1 MGYPKSR
8 IVNFMGNPFIHG
20 WEPGVPPFQE
30 PWFDG
35 KTSDG
40 AIVGPLWYLFILTMR
55 MDMRNVSTFCS
66 FVSSVPGKQINHVY
80 DIVRHLFLCAFV
92 QAAAAPSVRAFFLS

>member
-1 MGYPKSR
+1 
-8 IVNFMGNPFIHG
+8 
-20 WEPGVPPFQE
+20 
-30 PWFDG
+30 
-35 KTSDG
+35 
-40 AIVGPLWYLFILTMR
+40 
-55 MDMRNVSTFCS
+55 MRNVSTFCS